1 MRSNLILP
9 ELVHKHLQSISWC
22 WIHVDRNGRLIDPKV
37 LRSRCLDKEGNSIVK
52 TLILTGVKRN
62 ATFRRRIGEERRIGK
77 KHKRSK
83 DRWPTPHAYLVER
96 TSLLHLYLSNPV
108 PSENMV
114 TRMQNSRVVVN
125 EIKIQCDTN
134 EKAVEEADMAD
145 VEWLI
150 RSPICRRP
158 ESRVIIVS
166 IG

>member
-1 MRSNLILP
+1 M
-9 ELVHKHLQSISWC
+9 
-22 WIHVDRNGRLIDPKV
+22 
-37 LRSRCLDKEGNSIVK
+37 
-52 TLILTGVKRN
+52 
-62 ATFRRRIGEERRIGK
+62 
-77 KHKRSK
+77 
-83 DRWPTPHAYLVER
+83 
-96 TSLLHLYLSNPV
+96 

-114 TRMQNSRVVVN
+114 TCMQNSRVVVN

-158 ESRVIIVS
+158 ESRVIFVS